1 MDQYDDMNFNG
12 FDQNERYRSPPIE
25 LENTQATLV
34 TERPRGSRA
43 QTSSMPGPSS
53 AIQRSDRST
62 RTYARE
68 RAATSRQ
75 LAPPD
80 TQMTLVATQK
90 RTQQPD
96 VIDIS
101 DAEEAEERELER
113 HEERESSPILTPPL
127 HQQVALED
135 EADEL
140 PDLETIV
147 VPMSMP
153 STTQRSRAARKT
165 PTNSPVRPP
174 RQIPTPSSP
183 TDQTQAAGR
192 HGAAARRGASRKR
205 AMPAAPVA
213 REAPYRNTRARSRSV
228 EPAPLPVPLQ
238 KSKWKGKTPAADP
251 VEELDEEVEGFPEI
265 EEITQL
271 HERVS
276 ESIENESMDQVEDA
290 LNVIE
295 GETQN
300 ALVANEQAA
309 RQKAAEAERDDN
321 EEEMAE
327 EEDDEEEEEEEEE
340 DVAESSE
347 DESQPARKKILE
359 RLIRQLANSS
369 TPIGPSSRNFL
380 NNALPRT
387 DSASRRPVPA
397 QRLPASLSTHPAV
410 SPMRS
415 QRAASA
421 ATLTKSQSRGRI
433 ASGRL
438 SNKTAGGSESD
449 REPFPTPGTRAQ
461 GERVALDSAEKH
473 FPYEPAAGTR
483 AAELRL
489 SQAPVSGKVLR
500 KTRARQVTV

>member
-1 MDQYDDMNFNG
+1 MDQYDDMNFND

-53 AIQRSDRST
+53 AIQRPDRSA

-101 DAEEAEERELER
+101 DDEVMEEVELER
-113 HEERESSPILTPPL
+113 HEKRESPPL
-127 HQQVALED
+127 LIPPPRQQIALED

-140 PDLETIV
+140 PGPKATV
-147 VPMSMP
+147 VPVFMS
-153 STTQRSRAARKT
+153 STTQRNRATRKT

-174 RQIPTPSSP
+174 RQIPASSSP
-183 TDQTQAAGR
+183 TDQTRAAGR
-192 HGAAARRGASRKR
+192 HGAVARRGASRKR
-205 AMPAAPVA
+205 AMPATPVA
-213 REAPYRNTRARSRSV
+213 REAPYRNTRARSQSI
-228 EPAPLPVPLQ
+228 EPAPLPAPLQ

-251 VEELDEEVEGFPEI
+251 IEELDEEVEELPGIVEI
-265 EEITQL
+265 PQL
-271 HERVS
+271 RERVA

-309 RQKAAEAERDDN
+309 RQEAAEAERDDN

-327 EEDDEEEEEEEEE
+327 EEDDLEEEEEEEE

-347 DESQPARKKILE
+347 DESQTARKEILE
-359 RLIRQLANSS
+359 RLAKRLATSS
-369 TPIGPSSRNFL
+369 TPIGPSSRNL
-380 NNALPRT
+380 QNSALARMDNA
-387 DSASRRPVPA
+387 SKRPTPA
-397 QRLPASLSTHPAV
+397 QHLPASLASHPAV
-410 SPMRS
+410 SSVRS
-415 QRAASA
+415 QRTASDTLTQSQSLRRVASA
-421 ATLTKSQSRGRI
+421 
-433 ASGRL
+433 RL
-438 SNKTAGGSESD
+438 CNTTAGGSESE

-461 GERVALDSAEKH
+461 GERAVRDSAEKH
-473 FPYEPAAGTR
+473 LPYEPAAGTR
-483 AAELRL
+483 ASERWR
-489 SQAPVSGKVLR
+489 SQAHVPQGALR
-500 KTRARQVTV
+500 NTRMRQVTI